1 MNPRQRRGTLFLVL
15 SVVIAAG
22 VFVAVAGYVGSV
34 NRQVGPKVTVY
45 RAARPIGPY
54 QALSE
59 QNLEAVRVP
68 DQWASETSQ
77 VALDELV
84 GRRIG
89 FRVEKGTTITSDMLV
104 PPSELSPTE
113 RELAVDVD
121 AVTGLAGRILPGDL
135 VDVYAV
141 FGDVPG
147 LSKQVRVLVR
157 SVRVVTVG
165 GQRTV
170 TDPDDGGG
178 LDADREVL
186 PVTLALEPNDALAV
200 TFASAFA
207 EEVRLVGL
215 PTGNTLNRADEIAS
229 YDATNLGGDAV
240 PEEVSR

>member
-1 MNPRQRRGTLFLVL
+1 MNARQRRGTLFLVL

-22 VFVAVAGYVGSV
+22 VFVTVAGYVGSV

-45 RAARPIGPY
+45 RAARTIGPY
-54 QALSE
+54 QPLDE
-59 QNLEAVRVP
+59 RNLEPVRLP
-68 DQWASETSQ
+68 EQWTSQ
-77 VALDELV
+77 SALLRLDQLV

-89 FRVEKGTTITSDMLV
+89 FRVEKGTTISSDMLV
-104 PPSELSPTE
+104 PPSDLSPTE

-121 AVTGLAGRILPGDL
+121 AVTGLAGRVLPGDL

-170 TDPDDGGG
+170 QEPDDGDG
-178 LDADREVL
+178 LDADRAVL

-215 PTGNTLNRADEIAS
+215 PTGNTLNRAEEMGS
-229 YDATNLGGDAV
+229 YDATNLGGIAV

>member
-1 MNPRQRRGTLFLVL
+1 MNPRQRRGTLFVFL

-22 VFVAVAGYVGSV
+22 VFVAVAGYVGDV
-34 NRQVGPKVTVY
+34 NRQVGDKVTVY
-45 RAARPIGPY
+45 RAAAAIGPY
-54 QALSE
+54 QPLSDR
-59 QNLEAVRVP
+59 NLEAVRVP
-68 DQWASETSQ
+68 EQWTSETSLLD
-77 VALDELV
+77 LDELV

-104 PPSELSPTE
+104 PSSELSPTE

-141 FGDVPG
+141 FGEVPG

-170 TDPDDGGG
+170 EPRDKEG

-186 PVTLALEPNDALAV
+186 PVTLALEPDDALAV

-215 PTGNTLNRADEIAS
+215 PTGNTLNRSDEIGT
-229 YDATNLGGDAV
+229 YDATNLGGVAV